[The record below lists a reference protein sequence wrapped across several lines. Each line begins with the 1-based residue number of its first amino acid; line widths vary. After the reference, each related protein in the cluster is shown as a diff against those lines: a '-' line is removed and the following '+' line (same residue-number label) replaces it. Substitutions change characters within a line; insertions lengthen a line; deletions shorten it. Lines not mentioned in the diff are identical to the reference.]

1 MNLKNELQQL
11 AGGLSKYLNACAS
24 RLPLK
29 VRKWVGGTLGLGVAA
44 LCMVMIAR
52 PFYAGYPAVVIERGR
67 MPVTI
72 VPPQGEPIL
81 SVEDRAFLAGFK
93 SMMDSLKVHD
103 LDTYAKIIRGR
114 EGLLDSV
121 DLILKLP

>member
-1 MNLKNELQQL
+1 MNLKNELEQL
-11 AGGLSKYLNACAS
+11 AGGFSKHLNGCAS
-24 RLPLK
+24 RLPLRA
-29 VRKWVGGTLGLGVAA
+29 RKWLGGTLGLGVAV

-52 PFYAGYPAVVIERGR
+52 PFYTTYPAVVIERGR
-67 MPVTI
+67 IPVTI
-72 VPPQGEPIL
+72 VPPKAEPLL

-121 DLILKLP
+121 ELILKLP